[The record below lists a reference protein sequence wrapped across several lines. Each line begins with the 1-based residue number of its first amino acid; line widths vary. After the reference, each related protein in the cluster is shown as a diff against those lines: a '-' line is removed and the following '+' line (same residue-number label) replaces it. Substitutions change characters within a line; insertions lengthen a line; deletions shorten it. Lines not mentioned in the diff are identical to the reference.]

1 MILHRAKEPKRR
13 EDERGWFMN
22 LGVDGEFGECVD
34 GSVVVDSLKP
44 KRYKKSNI
52 WEKIVCKSIGKRHIE
67 P

>member
-1 MILHRAKEPKRR
+1 
-13 EDERGWFMN
+13 MN